1 MGLGLKECRNFG
13 AQAFGGFR
21 GLKLRAQS
29 FGVYEVGVRGSSGS
43 WLHPAAPPASPL
55 WFPWQLR
62 DQVLRAPCKEIYL
75 NVVFKVQS
83 YCKLGYFD
91 PPGSIKRAW
100 VWRVH
105 PWSGVRRFRPNWGLH
120 DLGAKLWGNT
130 SVFCLLVQYPRGTK
144 G

>member
-43 WLHPAAPPASPL
+43 WLHPA
-55 WFPWQLR
+55 
-62 DQVLRAPCKEIYL
+62 PCKEIYL

-100 VWRVH
+100 V
-105 PWSGVRRFRPNWGLH
+105 
-120 DLGAKLWGNT
+120 
-130 SVFCLLVQYPRGTK
+130 
-144 G
+144 